1 MGTAD
6 NTIPRTKGTGI
17 AWLRESITAKGP
29 EADQAMARSLA
40 PEEYRAYR
48 TAMPISWVPE
58 VAATRIFKAAGD
70 ILFPGAPSP
79 LIEVGR
85 GMAKANMTGIYS
97 MLLRLA
103 TIPFIMSQASRLWR
117 TYHDTGE
124 ASVAE
129 EKGAKRLTMT
139 VAGFPELPSDMR
151 QVLRGYL
158 IGLGELTGARN
169 VTAELDETDSAAWKW
184 RCTWD

>member
-6 NTIPRTKGTGI
+6 NTIPKTKGTGI
-17 AWLRESITAKGP
+17 SWLRELITAKGP

-70 ILFPGAPSP
+70 ILFAGAPSP

-85 GMAKANMTGIYS
+85 GMAKANITGIYS
-97 MLLRLA
+97 MIIRLA

-117 TYHDTGE
+117 TYHDTGD
-124 ASVAE
+124 ASASDGPGRNE
-129 EKGAKRLTMT
+129 LTFA
-139 VAGFPELPSDMR
+139 VAGFPGLPADMR
-151 QVLRGYL
+151 QVLSGYL
-158 IGLGELTGARN
+158 VGLGELTGASN
-169 VTAELDETDSAAWKW
+169 VAVRLDETDPVAWKW
-184 RCTWD
+184 HCTWD

>member
-6 NTIPRTKGTGI
+6 TTIPKTKGTGI
-17 AWLRESITAKGP
+17 AWLRESIAARGP
-29 EADQAMARSLA
+29 EADQAMARALA

-58 VAATRIFKAAGD
+58 TAATRIFKAACGV
-70 ILFPGAPSP
+70 LFADAPAP
-79 LIEVGR
+79 LLEVGR

-97 MLLRLA
+97 MLLKLA

-117 TYHDTGE
+117 TYHDTGD
-124 ASVAE
+124 ASASD
-129 EKGAKRLTMT
+129 GPGRNQLTFA
-139 VAGFPELPSDMR
+139 VAGFPELPADMR
-151 QVLRGYL
+151 QVLSGYL
-158 IGLGELTGARN
+158 MGLGELTGARN
-169 VTAELDETDSAAWKW
+169 VRAELDESDPAAWRW